1 MSNSESVEYL
11 IKINN
16 TLELIL
22 EELKK
27 SNNRPPFNPPNI
39 MDLFGNL
46 SRNNDDD
53 DDDDDDENEDNEDND
68 DDDEEEEEEEEEE
81 GNDNNKQEKNKN
93 K

>member
-53 DDDDDDENEDNEDND
+53 DDDDDDDENEDNEDND
-68 DDDEEEEEEEEEE
+68 DDDEEEEEEEGE
-81 GNDNNKQEKNKN
+81 NNNNKQEKNTK